1 MAFVVYLYGK
11 AAWTAAEF
19 EQAEQLALPYI
30 RDGVRVV
37 IEGNEIVG
45 TSRRWFFSVDDERWI
60 EQASL
65 ERFVSFP
72 GSREGSN

>member
-1 MAFVVYLYGK
+1 VAFVVYVDGK

-45 TSRRWFFSVDDERWI
+45 TPRRWLFSVDDERWI

-65 ERFVSFP
+65 ERCVPFP
-72 GSREGSN
+72 RSR